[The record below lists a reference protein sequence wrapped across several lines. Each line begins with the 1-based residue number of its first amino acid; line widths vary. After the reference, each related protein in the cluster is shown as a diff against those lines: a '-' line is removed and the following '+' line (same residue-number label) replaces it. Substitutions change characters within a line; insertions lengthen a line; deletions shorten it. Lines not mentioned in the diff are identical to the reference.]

1 MKVCVD
7 QELCIGCGMCASLC
21 PDVFELNE
29 EGKATAVAEGE
40 AQEAI
45 DSCPVSAIC
54 AESENCECTEKVC
67 ECAEEPVE
75 KAEEKPAAASRPA
88 RSSKIC
94 RKTGSARSAASA
106 KTCSTHRRFLK
117 RQETVIS
124 GWLFSLQGL

>member
-54 AESENCECTEKVC
+54 AECENCECTEKVC

-75 KAEEKPAAASRPA
+75 KAEEKPAAAVY
-88 RSSKIC
+88 
-94 RKTGSARSAASA
+94 
-106 KTCSTHRRFLK
+106 TCSVCGYVYDPAQHDGVAFEDLPEDWVCPLCGVGK
-117 RQETVIS
+117 DM
-124 GWLFSLQGL
+124 FNA